1 MKAGEL
7 MYSEEKDISRY
18 IEKKQHGDV
27 LQPFAIYGTY
37 MPYLYSS
44 YPLHCHEEIEVV
56 YVDCGN
62 CRYTVSGREI
72 DLKFGDILVMMPWV
86 LHSFRT
92 VEREHYFLATTYLI
106 SLNMINTNA
115 VDICS
120 SKYFSPMLGGSCS
133 EYCVI
138 PLEHEHYNEY
148 RCIVEEMFN
157 TYFDTIPFFEIK
169 LKSLIG
175 ELLFRLMDDGL
186 IKIYDKPMEG
196 SDVKNVRKVVDYIA
210 ENYRENITLAKLAD
224 VVSMSETGLSRLFR
238 NVTGLSC
245 IDYVIE
251 YRLSRAMSMLRFTDK
266 PIIEIAYEVG
276 FNNISYFNRTFKKH
290 FNQTPSQCRKQ
301 NTIEDS

>member
-1 MKAGEL
+1 MH
-7 MYSEEKDISRY
+7 SEERDISRY

-27 LQPFAIYGTY
+27 LLPFAIYGTY

-62 CRYTVSGREI
+62 CRYTVSGRDI

-92 VEREHYFLATTYLI
+92 VKKEHYFLASTYLI
-106 SLNMINTNA
+106 SLNMINNSA

-120 SKYFSPMLGGSCS
+120 SKYFSPMLSGRCNDC
-133 EYCVI
+133 CVI
-138 PLEHEHYNEY
+138 SRDNEHYDEF
-148 RCIVEEMFN
+148 RQIAEEMFSV
-157 TYFDTIPFFEIK
+157 YYDAGKFFELK
-169 LKSLIG
+169 LKSLIND
-175 ELLFRLMDDGL
+175 LVFKLMDYGFLEIHDE
-186 IKIYDKPMEG
+186 PSE
-196 SDVKNVRKVVDYIA
+196 SSSVKTVRKVVDYIS
-210 ENYRENITLAKLAD
+210 ENYRENITVAKLAGI
-224 VVSMSETGLSRLFR
+224 VSMSETGLSRMFR
-238 NVTGLSC
+238 SITGMSC

-251 YRLSRAMSMLRFTDK
+251 YRLSRAMSMLHFTDK

-290 FNQTPSQCRKQ
+290 FNQTPSQCRKEKSVD
-301 NTIEDS
+301 NA